1 MNFLIK
7 MVIPKGRLFKN
18 VVNLLNDAGLRIENN
33 ERQYVPRVQDPEVEA
48 KIMKPQNIAQLVEV
62 GSHDVGFTGY
72 DWITETSADVDTVM
86 DLQLDPVEIVA
97 AVPDDLHR
105 KDLFNRRIVVA
116 SEYENITLNYLNKQK
131 YEYYFIRTFG
141 ATEVFPPDD
150 ADMIIDNI
158 STGRTLEENHLKIMD
173 KILASSTRFIVN
185 KKALK
190 DPWKRK
196 KVDQWV
202 TLFQGVLDARERVM
216 LEMNVPTDKLN
227 AIVRECPCM
236 RAPTVS
242 PLYNGDGFAIKI
254 AIKRWESVKL
264 IPKLKA
270 MGASDILEYEFR
282 KVVI

>member
-1 MNFLIK
+1 

-18 VVNLLNDAGLRIENN
+18 VVNLLNDAGLGIEVND
-33 ERQYVPRVQDPEVEA
+33 RQYVPRVEDPEVEA

-62 GSHDVGFTGY
+62 GSHDIGFTGY
-72 DWITETSADVDTVM
+72 DWITETSADVKTVM
-86 DLQLDPVEIVA
+86 DLQFDPVEVVA
-97 AVPDDLHR
+97 AVPYGFNR
-105 KDLFNRRIVVA
+105 KNLFNKRIVVA
-116 SEYENITLNYLNKQK
+116 SEYENITLNYLHEKK
-131 YEYYFIRTFG
+131 YNFYFIRTFG

-173 KILASSTRFIVN
+173 RIMTSSTRFIVN
-185 KKALK
+185 RKAFK

-196 KVDQWV
+196 KIDQWV

-242 PLYNGDGFAIKI
+242 PLYNDEGFAVKI
-254 AIKRWESVKL
+254 AIRRWESIKL